1 MKYIADTLGI
11 DVNCK
16 SWNGSVP
23 FYLTDGYAFQDAS
36 LGGMACLFVK
46 PKNELPAL
54 DTVKK
59 HLAKIAEIADMPL
72 VLEINALNARQR
84 KALIRDHIPFVMDG
98 VQLYLPFMGVL
109 LQERYPAPSPQ
120 SEKLMPTSQLVLF
133 HYIYQK
139 KREMYASGL
148 AGFLGV
154 SAMQVT
160 RAVKQLSALG
170 LFKTQKD
177 GVQIVCTGTEEGAA
191 LFDKAKPY
199 IQNPAGKK
207 IYVEKDALPQGLPLA
222 GFSALAEYTML
233 NPPNLTTFA
242 FGGKAGELSGTKAL
256 VDAEEQAEVEF
267 WRYPPEMLS
276 ARLGFAD
283 PLSLW
288 ATLPD
293 GDPRTES
300 AKDEL
305 LAAAWE

>member
-1 MKYIADTLGI
+1 
-11 DVNCK
+11 
-16 SWNGSVP
+16 
-23 FYLTDGYAFQDAS
+23 
-36 LGGMACLFVK
+36 
-46 PKNELPAL
+46 
-54 DTVKK
+54 
-59 HLAKIAEIADMPL
+59 MPL

-98 VQLYLPFMGVL
+98 VQLYLPFMGIL
-109 LQERYPAPSPQ
+109 LQERYPAPCPQ
-120 SEKLMPTSQLVLF
+120 GERLMPTSQLILF
-133 HYIYQK
+133 HYLYQK
-139 KREMYASGL
+139 KREMYANGL
-148 AGFLGV
+148 AGFLGM

-170 LFKTQKD
+170 LFQTQKD
-177 GVQIVCTGTEEGAA
+177 GVQIVCTGATEGAA
-191 LFDKAKPY
+191 LLDKAKPY
-199 IQNPAGKK
+199 IQNPASKK
-207 IYVEKDALPQGLPLA
+207 IYVEKDVLPQGLPLA

-233 NPPNLTTFA
+233 NPPSLTTFA
-242 FGGKAGELSGTKAL
+242 FGGKASELNGTKTL

-276 ARLGFAD
+276 ARRGFAD

-300 AKDEL
+300 AKEEL